1 MTDLPGVILAGGL
14 SRRMGGGDKGL
25 IKLGHKT
32 ILGRVIDK
40 IEPQVS
46 ALAINI
52 NGDHSRFPKYP
63 YSLIPDSIGGFA
75 GPLAGVLA
83 GMDWAFKN
91 NYQAIITLAAD
102 TPFLPEDLVKRLAD
116 FAERENSNITMASAQ
131 DPITGEVRVHPTFGL
146 WNVNLREDLRKELM
160 AGTRKIIRW
169 AERHVLGYV
178 EFKIEK
184 PGEDPFFNINTPQDL
199 IDAEDKLSNGLK

>member
-1 MTDLPGVILAGGL
+1 MIA
-14 SRRMGGGDKGL
+14 
-25 IKLGHKT
+25 
-32 ILGRVIDK
+32 
-40 IEPQVS
+40 
-46 ALAINI
+46 
-52 NGDHSRFPKYP
+52 
-63 YSLIPDSIGGFA
+63 DSIDGFA

>member
-1 MTDLPGVILAGGL
+1 MTYLPGVILAGGL

-25 IKLGHKT
+25 INLGNKT
-32 ILGRVIDK
+32 ILERVIDK

-63 YSLIPDSIGGFA
+63 YSLIADSIGGFA

-116 FAERENSNITMASAQ
+116 FAERENNHITMASAR
-131 DPITGEVRVHPTFGL
+131 DPITGEVRAHPTFGL
-146 WNVNLREDLRKELM
+146 WNVNLREDLRKELLG
-160 AGTRKIIRW
+160 GTRKIIRW
-169 AERHVLGYV
+169 AERHALGYV

-199 IDAEDKLSNGLK
+199 IHAKDKLSNGLK

>member
-25 IKLGHKT
+25 INLGNKT
-32 ILGRVIDK
+32 ILARVIDK

-63 YSLIPDSIGGFA
+63 YSLIADSIDGFV

-91 NYQAIITLAAD
+91 NYEAIITLAAD
-102 TPFLPEDLVKRLAD
+102 TPFLPEDLVERLAA
-116 FAERENSNITMASAQ
+116 FAERENSQITMASAR
-131 DPITGEVRVHPTFGL
+131 DPITGEVRVHPTFSL
-146 WNVNLREDLRKELM
+146 WNVNLREDLRKELL

-169 AERHVLGYV
+169 AERHALSYV
-178 EFKIEK
+178 EFKTKK
-184 PGEDPFFNINTPQDL
+184 PGDDPFFNINTPQDL
-199 IDAEDKLSNGLK
+199 IDAEDKLTNGLR